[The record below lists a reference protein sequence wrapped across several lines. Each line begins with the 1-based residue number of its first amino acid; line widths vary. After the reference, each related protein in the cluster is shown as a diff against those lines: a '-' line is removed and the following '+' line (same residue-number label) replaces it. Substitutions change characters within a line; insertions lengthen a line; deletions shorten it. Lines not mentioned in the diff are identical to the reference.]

1 MRTFPKGFVWGTA
14 SSAYQI
20 EGAVTAD
27 GRGRSVWDTFSH
39 TPGRTANGDTGDVAC
54 DHYHRYAEDV
64 GLMQALGVGA
74 YRFSTAWPRIQ
85 PTGSGAANPAGLDF
99 YDRLVDAVLAAG
111 IEPWICLHHW
121 DLPQALEDNG
131 GWRNRDTAL
140 RFGEY
145 THITMRKLGD
155 RVRAASPINEPN
167 VLPWVAYD
175 NGRHAPGPQSREA
188 VLQAIHHVNLAHGH
202 AVRAIRDAAPG
213 VPVGTIISLAPVVP
227 LVDDGAHR
235 EAAMLVD
242 CFWRRV
248 MCDPIWLGRY
258 PEPLAG
264 ELQPLV
270 RDGDMALISAKLDY
284 FGLNHYHRMYAAPD
298 PTRNFGVG
306 DVPAPAHLP
315 RTEMGWEIDPSAFK
329 EQIDDVV
336 SRYDAPPIY
345 ITENGAAFPDVADG
359 RGFVQDDDRIAF
371 LRGYLGAVLD
381 AVEGGADIRGY
392 FVWSLFDNFEWAE
405 GYDKRFGIVRVD
417 YGTLARIPKASY
429 IWMQGVIA
437 DNALPD

>member
-121 DLPQALEDNG
+121 DLPQALEDAG

-140 RFGEY
+140 RFGES

-167 VLPWVAYD
+167 VLP
-175 NGRHAPGPQSREA
+175 
-188 VLQAIHHVNLAHGH
+188 
-202 AVRAIRDAAPG
+202 
-213 VPVGTIISLAPVVP
+213 
-227 LVDDGAHR
+227 
-235 EAAMLVD
+235 
-242 CFWRRV
+242 
-248 MCDPIWLGRY
+248 
-258 PEPLAG
+258 
-264 ELQPLV
+264 
-270 RDGDMALISAKLDY
+270 
-284 FGLNHYHRMYAAPD
+284 
-298 PTRNFGVG
+298 
-306 DVPAPAHLP
+306 
-315 RTEMGWEIDPSAFK
+315 
-329 EQIDDVV
+329 
-336 SRYDAPPIY
+336 
-345 ITENGAAFPDVADG
+345 
-359 RGFVQDDDRIAF
+359 
-371 LRGYLGAVLD
+371 
-381 AVEGGADIRGY
+381 
-392 FVWSLFDNFEWAE
+392 
-405 GYDKRFGIVRVD
+405 
-417 YGTLARIPKASY
+417 
-429 IWMQGVIA
+429 
-437 DNALPD
+437 